1 MIQGVIQILLD
12 ASAVTS
18 EVGNN
23 KGNHKPKI
31 YPVVCPQPEE
41 SPYITVSKIS
51 TNPDGCKVST
61 LDEVNFTVLHYSKN
75 YNKADAMHEATRAA
89 LEVIQDHTELGF
101 EFADIR
107 FVTDRDLFDN
117 EAQLYVR
124 QADYRAMIRR

>member
-18 EVGNN
+18 EVGQN
-23 KGNHKPKI
+23 KGNNKAKI

-41 SPYITVSKIS
+41 DPYITVSKIS
-51 TNPDGCKVST
+51 TNPDSCKVST

-75 YNKADAMHEATRAA
+75 YIKADAMHEATRAA
-89 LEVIQDHTELGF
+89 LEVIQDHTESGF

-124 QADYRAMIRR
+124 QADYRAMIKR